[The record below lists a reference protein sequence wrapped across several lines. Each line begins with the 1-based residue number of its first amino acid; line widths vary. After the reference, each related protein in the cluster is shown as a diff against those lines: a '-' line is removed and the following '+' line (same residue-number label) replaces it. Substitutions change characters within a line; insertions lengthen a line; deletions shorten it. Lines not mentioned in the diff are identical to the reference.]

1 MVRAAIP
8 TSGGKG
14 WVVTGPVVA
23 VVAADAV
30 VLVVETGTKVV
41 TGAGTDGAD
50 VAAAV
55 MIEASSPVHATD
67 VSPTAINATTTPAKL
82 MLSGWH
88 RSPRADGRVGSATSA
103 CIDWNGY
110 GSALARRSRIVLL
123 RIRGLFIIVRAL
135 LPFLLIVGAA
145 AITWVAAQ
153 SVQDATRQY
162 GDDMSAQLAGIEAA
176 IDEANDGLEAVGAYV
191 TASGAAADELLE
203 RVEALRDS
211 VEIELPDFL
220 PGDGILSIPIPG
232 VEALQLL
239 AGELVAAGQRAAEPV
254 LKVGALADVPP
265 QLEQAAED
273 SARYA
278 GEIRSALSGWLIAL
292 FILLVVGGLI
302 WMVAALRPITS
313 EIGRGWSMLMGRP
326 APERAV
332 LELEKRVRTLERKLG
347 GP

>member
-1 MVRAAIP
+1 
-8 TSGGKG
+8 
-14 WVVTGPVVA
+14 
-23 VVAADAV
+23 
-30 VLVVETGTKVV
+30 VL
-41 TGAGTDGAD
+41 
-50 VAAAV
+50 
-55 MIEASSPVHATD
+55 
-67 VSPTAINATTTPAKL
+67 
-82 MLSGWH
+82 
-88 RSPRADGRVGSATSA
+88 R
-103 CIDWNGY
+103 
-110 GSALARRSRIVLL
+110 

-162 GDDMSAQLAGIEAA
+162 GDDLSAQLAGIEAA

-191 TASGAAADELLE
+191 TASGAAADELLA

-211 VEIELPDFL
+211 VEIEIPDFL

-254 LKVGALADVPP
+254 LKIGALADVPP

-292 FILLVVGGLI
+292 FLLLVVGGLI
-302 WMVAALRPITS
+302 WLVAALRPITS